1 MERRQGLRDVV
12 RHIDVAN
19 RGIASNCP
27 SRRDIWIQRVVA
39 NVWGPSRTHSLT
51 HSMPRTP
58 RIQYNPE
65 AISLKDIY
73 LEARTGKMYVSPFRD
88 KQGIEWSVYLIEWL
102 DQ

>member
-1 MERRQGLRDVV
+1 
-12 RHIDVAN
+12 
-19 RGIASNCP
+19 
-27 SRRDIWIQRVVA
+27 
-39 NVWGPSRTHSLT
+39 
-51 HSMPRTP
+51 MPRTP